1 MYVVRDFMFAVAMV
15 IDYALWAYMWLIII
29 RAFLSWVDP
38 DPSNPIVQ
46 FIHRATEP
54 VLRPIRRRLP
64 QTAIDLSPLIVIF
77 AIMFLQLF
85 LVPVLKDTAIRL

>member
-1 MYVVRDFMFAVAMV
+1 MYVMRDFLFAVAMV

-46 FIHRATEP
+46 FIYRATEP
-54 VLRPIRRRLP
+54 VLRPIRQRLP
-64 QTAIDLSPLIVIF
+64 QTGIDLSPLIVIF

-85 LVPVLKDTAIRL
+85 LVPVLKDTAVRL